1 MTKQEKLKLLKKSV
15 SELSK
20 NELDEL
26 NQYLLDCL
34 KCNGGSGQNDRFET
48 VVDFLSSLKKY
59 SQFKKYMKKLCNK
72 FKNLVKNKK

>member
-34 KCNGGSGQNDRFET
+34 KCYGGSGQNDRFET
-48 VVDFLSSLKKY
+48 AVDFLSSLKKC